1 MCDLFIIVKS
11 ALVSNSQGFLMTE
24 KRKTDIKMISFR
36 GSDIVGLKGGLIFMS
51 KESIVKELFWN
62 IVEISEPFRPSGEEY
77 EEARKRK
84 DEAEAKLI
92 AILPEGGVKIFEEFM
107 EAVGDVEVLEEEEIY
122 SQGFYFGLQLTTEA
136 YTKNKNRV
144 VKSIFE

>member
-1 MCDLFIIVKS
+1 MCRAFLSPYKDENDNYKFDGRFNWGVQTINIPQI
-11 ALVSNSQGFLMTE
+11 AL
-24 KRKTDIKMISFR
+24 IS
-36 GSDIVGLKGGLIFMS
+36 KGD
-51 KESIVKELFWN
+51 KELFWN
-62 IVEISEPFRPSGEEY
+62 ILEISEPFRPSGEEY
-77 EEARKRK
+77 EEARKKRE
-84 DEAEAKLI
+84 EAEAKLI